1 MPYLG
6 QSPSKG
12 DENNFK
18 ILDDISSYT
27 LTFDGSDSSVVSAAN
42 DTITSL
48 THRFVQGQRVT
59 YNNGSCGSDIGGL
72 TDGTV
77 YFIIKHDHHNIKL
90 ATSASNAANGTAV
103 NITGVAPG
111 GSSHTLNVAFDGVN
125 TKFKATH
132 TNGQKAKIT
141 RSAQLVISINGVIQ
155 QPHDSAT
162 QSTGFGFD
170 LDGTIVL
177 SQAPVSGDVYWAH
190 VLTNNNVT
198 FDISDNDVDNFTGNG
213 STVSF
218 NLSKLHQIIVMY

>member
-59 YNNGSCGSDIGGL
+59 YNNGGGSNIAGL
-72 TDGTV
+72 TSGTV
-77 YFIIKHDHHNIKL
+77 YYIIKHDHHNIKL
-90 ATSASNAANGTAV
+90 ATSSSNAANGTAV
-103 NITGVAPG
+103 NITNVG
-111 GSSHTLNVAFDGVN
+111 GGASHTINVAFDGIN

-132 TNGQKAKIT
+132 TN
-141 RSAQLVISINGVIQ
+141 
-155 QPHDSAT
+155 
-162 QSTGFGFD
+162 
-170 LDGTIVL
+170 L
-177 SQAPVSGDVYWAH
+177 SLIH
-190 VLTNNNVT
+190 
-198 FDISDNDVDNFTGNG
+198 I
-213 STVSF
+213 
-218 NLSKLHQIIVMY
+218 

>member
-42 DTITSL
+42 ETITSL
-48 THRFVQGQRVT
+48 NHRFVQGQRVT
-59 YNNGSCGSDIGGL
+59 YNNGGGSNIAGL
-72 TDGTV
+72 TGGSV
-77 YFIIKHDHHNIKL
+77 YYIIKHDHHTIKL
-90 ATSASNAANGTAV
+90 ATSASNASNGTAV
-103 NITGVAPG
+103 NITNVGS

-162 QSTGFGFD
+162 PSTGF
-170 LDGTIVL
+170 
-177 SQAPVSGDVYWAH
+177 
-190 VLTNNNVT
+190 
-198 FDISDNDVDNFTGNG
+198 
-213 STVSF
+213 
-218 NLSKLHQIIVMY
+218 

>member
-6 QSPSKG
+6 QRPSKG

-59 YNNGSCGSDIGGL
+59 YNKGG
-72 TDGTV
+72 GTV
-77 YFIIKHDHHNIKL
+77 IAGLSDGVYYIIKEDHNTIKL
-90 ATSASNAANGTAV
+90 ATSASNAANGIAV
-103 NITGVAPG
+103 NITGVGG
-111 GSSHTLNVAFDGVN
+111 GSSHTLNVAFDGIN

-155 QPHDSAT
+155 QPHDTAT
-162 QSTGFGFD
+162 PSTGFGFD
-170 LDGTIVL
+170 LDGTIVF
-177 SQAPVSGDVYWAH
+177 SQAPVSTDEYWAH

-198 FDISDNDVDNFTGNG
+198 FDISDNDIDNFTGDG
-213 STVSF
+213 STTEF
-218 NLSKLHQIIVMY
+218 NLSKSPPDNRNV